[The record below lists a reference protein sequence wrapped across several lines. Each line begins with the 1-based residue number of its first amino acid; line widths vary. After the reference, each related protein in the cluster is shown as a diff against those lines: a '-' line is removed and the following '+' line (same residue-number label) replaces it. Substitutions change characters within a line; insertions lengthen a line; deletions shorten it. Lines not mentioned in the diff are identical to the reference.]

1 MQLSWLHTC
10 KQPEEIVGKPTID
23 ELERLLQSEVDVP
36 VEILPNGEIRG
47 KGTSSNELQGKK
59 PITMKE
65 QLGGE
70 YVTGATRCGDGAPW
84 TR

>member
-1 MQLSWLHTC
+1 M
-10 KQPEEIVGKPTID
+10 GKPTID

-36 VEILPNGEIRG
+36 VEILPNGEIRA
-47 KGTSSNELQGKK
+47 KGTSNNELQGKK

-70 YVTGATRCGDGAPW
+70 YATVATRCRDGAPW

>member
-1 MQLSWLHTC
+1 M
-10 KQPEEIVGKPTID
+10 GRPTID

-36 VEILPNGEIRG
+36 VEILPNGEIRAQG
-47 KGTSSNELQGKK
+47 KGSAELQGKK

-70 YVTGATRCGDGAPW
+70 YVIRPTRRRHGARW
-84 TR
+84 TP

>member
-1 MQLSWLHTC
+1 MR
-10 KQPEEIVGKPTID
+10 KPTID
-23 ELERLLQSEVDVP
+23 ELERLLQNEEDVP
-36 VEILPNGEIRG
+36 VEILPNGEIRA
-47 KGTSSNELQGKK
+47 KGATSSSELQGKK

-70 YVTGATRCGDGAPW
+70 YCHHQVGRAGAARW